1 MGEKRFYWIK
11 LKTDFFNQETIDYIL
26 SQTNGCEYIVLYQMI
41 CLQTAN
47 NNDKLSTNI
56 GEMIIPFDVDKI
68 VRDTKYFNK
77 DTVIVALE
85 LFKKLGLVY
94 QDDNG
99 VLSITGYDN
108 MVGSETKAA
117 ERQRLHRSKQQKA
130 LTMCDNVTTMSQD
143 KSQNN
148 CDIVAIEKEIDKEIE
163 KDIEIESNNTT
174 CYMSTSVDAP
184 KITPAD
190 VVAIYHDICK
200 SYPKIRTLSDSR
212 KKAINARLRNHSI
225 EEVKEV
231 FEKAEKSAFLKGSNQ
246 RNWSADFDWLM
257 KDANFCKVL
266 DGKYDDKG
274 NTNTYNAPQ
283 PQQKPHEETEE
294 EINKRQQEQYLKL
307 CEAFGWNPDED
318 FEEVEEKS
326 PEERLREIYE
336 EQERVREGRK
346 REWT

>member
-1 MGEKRFYWIK
+1 MKGFESVGEKRFYWIK

-47 NNDKLSTNI
+47 NNGKLSTNI

-85 LFKKLGLVY
+85 LFKKLGLIY

-117 ERQRLHRSKQQKA
+117 ERQRLHRSRQQKA

-148 CDIVAIEKEIDKEIE
+148 CDIVDIEIEKDIE
-163 KDIEIESNNTT
+163 KDIEIESDNTT
-174 CYMSTSVDAP
+174 CYMSTSVDEP
-184 KITPAD
+184 KTKPAEI
-190 VVAIYHDICK
+190 VKLFHDICK
-200 SYPKIRTLSDSR
+200 SYPKVRAISENRR
-212 KKAINARLRNHSI
+212 KAINARLRTHGI
-225 EEVKEV
+225 DTIKEV
-231 FEKAEKSAFLKGSNQ
+231 FEKAEKSDFLKGGNNK
-246 RNWSADFDWLM
+246 NWSANFDWLM
-257 KDANFCKVL
+257 KDGNFCKVL
-266 DGKYDDKG
+266 DGNYDNKNG
-274 NTNTYNAPQ
+274 NGGYYQQYNAPQ
-283 PQQKPHEETEE
+283 
-294 EINKRQQEQYLKL
+294 QEQ
-307 CEAFGWNPDED
+307 PT
-318 FEEVEEKS
+318 
-326 PEERLREIYE
+326 RHREIDLDNLPF
-336 EQERVREGRK
+336 
-346 REWT
+346 